1 MGLAL
6 GELSEPQRS
15 EVRAHAMECDECRT
29 ELRRL
34 ERLLECAGR
43 RTRRCLLV
51 LGIID

>member
-34 ERLLECAGR
+34 ERLLDDFRFTSAR
-43 RTRRCLLV
+43 KW
-51 LGIID
+51 LGLEPPA